1 MTKKWLVAVLLL
13 LLAGCSEQEKIRS
26 YSKTSNEQ
34 LKHQIAQIMKEN
46 DAIESANIIALENE
60 LFVAMQ
66 LKPFSKWKKQK
77 IEKQWQQKLEKQFE
91 ENVVLISADFKLYWE
106 SSKLL
111 DESNEQKVLEELHRL
126 KKLSKEET

>member
-1 MTKKWLVAVLLL
+1 MEA
-13 LLAGCSEQEKIRS
+13 
-26 YSKTSNEQ
+26 NE
-34 LKHQIAQIMKEN
+34 
-46 DAIESANIIALENE
+46 AIESANIIALENE

-77 IEKQWQQKLEKQFE
+77 IETQWQQKLEKQFE
-91 ENVVLISADFKLYWE
+91 ENAVLISADFKLYWE

-111 DESNEQKVLEELHRL
+111 DEADKQKVLEELQRL

>member
-1 MTKKWLVAVLLL
+1 MKKKWLVALLLL
-13 LLAGCSEQEKIRS
+13 LLAGCNEQEHIRS

-34 LKHQIAQIMKEN
+34 LQNQVAQIMKEN
-46 DAIESANIIALENE
+46 DAVESANIIALENE

-77 IEKQWQQKLEKQFE
+77 IETQWQQKLEKQFE
-91 ENVVLISADFKLYWE
+91 ENAVLISADFKLYWE

-111 DESNEQKVLEELHRL
+111 NESNQQKVLEELHRL

>member
-1 MTKKWLVAVLLL
+1 MTKKWLIAVLFL
-13 LLAGCSEQEKIRS
+13 LLAGCSEQERIRS
-26 YSKTSNEQ
+26 YSKTSDEQ
-34 LKHQIAQIMKEN
+34 LQHQIAQIMEEN
-46 DAIESANIIALENE
+46 EAIERANIIALENE

-77 IEKQWQQKLEKQFE
+77 IETQWQQKLEKQFE
-91 ENVVLISADFKLYWE
+91 ENAVLISADFKLYWE

-111 DESNEQKVLEELHRL
+111 DEVNKQKVLEELQRL